1 MVSGSDGSE
10 QGGTQRPDLK
20 TVDESRPTTLKTFGA
35 KIMEMQGSG
44 LARLRYRFDPGWC
57 NPRGSI
63 QGGMFCVFFDEAM
76 SYAIV
81 ALEGEKP
88 PRPFSTLSL
97 STTFIRPVVGGEF
110 DAVGRVVR
118 AGRTVVHVEGEI
130 VQDDKLIARAGASAI
145 YI

>member
-1 MVSGSDGSE
+1 MVSAFNDSR
-10 QGGTQRPDLK
+10 QGETERPDLK

-35 KIMEMQGSG
+35 KIIEMQGSG
-44 LARLRYRFDPGWC
+44 LARLRYCFNAGWC

-81 ALEGEKP
+81 ALEGKNP
-88 PRPFSTLSL
+88 PRPFSTLGL
-97 STTFIRPVVGGEF
+97 TTTFMRPVSGGEF
-110 DAVGRVVR
+110 DAIGRVVR
-118 AGRTVVHVEGEI
+118 AGRSVVHVEGEI
-130 VQDDKLIARAGASAI
+130 VQDDKLIARASSSAI